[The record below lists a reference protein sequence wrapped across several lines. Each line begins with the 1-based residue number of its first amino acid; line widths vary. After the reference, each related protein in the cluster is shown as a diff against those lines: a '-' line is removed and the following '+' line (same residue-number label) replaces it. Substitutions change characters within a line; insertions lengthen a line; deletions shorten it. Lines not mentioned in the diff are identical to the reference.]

1 MTHGNR
7 AHGAPIGL
15 LGGTFDPVH
24 HGHLRPAIELLE
36 RLGLAEMRFVP
47 GHVPPHRRSPRAAP
61 KQRLRLLQ
69 CAVAGVPGFVVDARE
84 LRRGGYSYTVDT
96 LHELRAE
103 IGQRPLCFAL
113 GSDAF
118 LGLPGWYRWRDLER
132 LTHLVVM
139 QRPGHALR
147 LGGELSDWAA
157 ARLVTDP
164 LALHG
169 CSSGLILFQETTP
182 LDISASRIRRLV
194 AQGRSARFLMPDSV
208 WECIANEGF
217 YGYPQI

>member
-1 MTHGNR
+1 MTRGNL
-7 AHGAPIGL
+7 APAAPIGI

-36 RLGLAEMRFVP
+36 RLGLVEMRLVP
-47 GHVPPHRRSPRAAP
+47 GHLPPHRRAPRTP
-61 KQRLRLLQ
+61 SHQRLRLLQ
-69 CAVAGVPGFVVDARE
+69 LAVAGAAGLAVDDRE

-103 IGQRPLCFAL
+103 LGERPLCFVL

-118 LGLPGWYRWRDLER
+118 LGLPSWYRWRDLEN

-139 QRPGHALR
+139 QRPGHELR
-147 LGGELSDWAA
+147 LGAELIEWAA
-157 ARLVTDP
+157 PRQVSDAA
-164 LALHG
+164 ALHA
-169 CSSGLILFQETTP
+169 CSSGLILYQEPTALP
-182 LDISASRIRRLV
+182 ISASGIRRLI

-208 WECIANEGF
+208 WQCIASEGL
-217 YGYPQI
+217 YGYPQV